1 MGDID
6 AEVVLG
12 IWLCTEKERGGY
24 SRHMY
29 AKDDCERGQERRGE
43 VGARMLAHVA
53 AYFMLLRSLTYC
65 NFGICIDK
73 ELS

>member
-1 MGDID
+1 M
-6 AEVVLG
+6 VVYR
-12 IWLCTEKERGGY
+12 ERERGLFTT
-24 SRHMY
+24 HVC
-29 AKDDCERGQERRGE
+29 KDDCERGQERRGE
-43 VGARMLAHVA
+43 VGARMLAYVA